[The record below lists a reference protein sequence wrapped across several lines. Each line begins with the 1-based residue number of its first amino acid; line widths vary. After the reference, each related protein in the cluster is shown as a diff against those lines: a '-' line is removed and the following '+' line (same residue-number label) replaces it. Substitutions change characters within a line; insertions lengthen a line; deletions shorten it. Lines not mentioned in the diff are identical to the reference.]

1 MYRATIELLKNGQK
15 GDVIAV
21 AMATMTF
28 KYGGY
33 LRFKL
38 VYLENQFGDP
48 HFLFYKTLSYITINY
63 VTNFK
68 KFCPAKQK

>member
-1 MYRATIELLKNGQK
+1 
-15 GDVIAV
+15 
-21 AMATMTF
+21 MATMTF

-38 VYLENQFGDP
+38 VYLENKFGDP
-48 HFLFYKTLSYITINY
+48 HFLFYKTIFYMTINY

-68 KFCPAKQK
+68 KILSGQKKVILKNHVYNFFENSL